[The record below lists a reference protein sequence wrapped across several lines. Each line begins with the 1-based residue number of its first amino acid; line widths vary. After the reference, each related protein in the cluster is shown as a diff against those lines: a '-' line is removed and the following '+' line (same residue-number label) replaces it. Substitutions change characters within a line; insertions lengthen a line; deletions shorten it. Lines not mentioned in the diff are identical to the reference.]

1 MNFVRKILFPVV
13 PFYFLITQMRNI
25 CYDLGI
31 KTSRSYNLPV
41 ICVGNLSVGGTGKSP
56 MIEYLISLLNKN
68 YKIATLSRG
77 YKRKSKGFYI
87 ADEKATVSTIGDEP
101 FQFYKKFNDIIV
113 SVDANRQNGIDQL
126 LRMSDTPDIIL
137 LDDGFQHRKVKAGL
151 NILLTTYDKLYIDDI
166 VLPTGNLR
174 EPRSGSKR
182 AHIIVV
188 TKSPD
193 NLGDNEK
200 MDIIKRLN
208 PLKVQHVFFSRIKYS
223 QTIYGSGSFRS
234 LSDLA
239 NQNITVVTG
248 IADPQPL
255 LQYLDN
261 NGFKYE
267 HLSFKDHH
275 SFSDKEL
282 KSLKDK
288 PFILTTEKDYTRL
301 YNNLDPGR
309 LYYMPIEMEIS
320 DPEKFNTLIKKFVKD

>member
-13 PFYFLITQMRNI
+13 PFYFLITQLRNI

-31 KTSRSYNLPV
+31 KTSRSYDLPV

-56 MIEYLISLLNKN
+56 MIEYLISLLKKN

-101 FQFYKKFNDIIV
+101 FQFYKKFSDITV

-174 EPRSGSKR
+174 EPGSGSKR

-188 TKSPD
+188 TKCPD
-193 NLGDNEK
+193 NLDENEK

-208 PLKVQHVFFSRIKYS
+208 PLKAQHVFFSRIKYS
-223 QTIYGSGSFRS
+223 QTICSTQSRKP
-234 LSDLA
+234 LSDLC
-239 NQNITVVTG
+239 NEKITLVTG
-248 IADPQPL
+248 IANPHPL
-255 LQYLDN
+255 LKYLKN
-261 NGFKYE
+261 IGFNYE

-275 SFSDKEL
+275 SFSEGEL
-282 KSLKDK
+282 KLLKDI
-288 PFILTTEKDYTRL
+288 PLVLTTEKDYTRL
-301 YNNLDPGR
+301 SNHLDPDR
-309 LYYMPIEMEIS
+309 LFYLPIEMEIS
-320 DPEKFNTLIKKFVKD
+320 NSEKFNNLIDNFVKA